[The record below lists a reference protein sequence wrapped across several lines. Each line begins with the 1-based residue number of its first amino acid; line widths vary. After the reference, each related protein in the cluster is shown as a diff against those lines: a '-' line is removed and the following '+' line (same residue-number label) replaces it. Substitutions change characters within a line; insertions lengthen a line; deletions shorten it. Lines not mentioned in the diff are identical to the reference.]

1 MAIFIFFYMIDDIL
15 VFGLAIWGFE
25 KMHLTEKYSQW
36 SALIG
41 GVLMLLL
48 GYLLMFRPDVV
59 SRLG

>member
-1 MAIFIFFYMIDDIL
+1 MTKKYLKSALYAV

-41 GVLMLLL
+41 GVLMLIL
-48 GYLLMFRPDVV
+48 GYLLMFRPDVI